1 MIKFKIKK
9 IILYMLEFEYSN
21 DFDRFINLTIYIY
34 GINLLNDNNYIKMN
48 MKISIQDI
56 KKYEHENF
64 EVFKHKIENEVK
76 KFIVRNIKKNHIIL
90 LS

>member
-1 MIKFKIKK
+1 
-9 IILYMLEFEYSN
+9 MLEFEYSN

-56 KKYEHENF
+56 KKFENDNF
-64 EVFKHKIENEVK
+64 EVFKDKIEHEEK
-76 KFIVRNIKKNHIIL
+76 IYR
-90 LS
+90 